1 LLFEGLLVELNS
13 GVEGQGD
20 QSCAEQ
26 EEQYTANPGILRF
39 SLLLRHMLEYLTAI
53 RPFKFLGAGEN
64 AVFCD
69 VPQAIYEMLSQ
80 RLPFVNTAT
89 REAADT

>member
-1 LLFEGLLVELNS
+1 MELNS